1 MSAPAAIVWFRN
13 DLRLTDNPALSGAI
27 AGGGRVIAVYV
38 WSAQE
43 EAPWPPGDAS
53 RWWLHHSLDRLA
65 AQLAAAGSRLL
76 LRRGPAAPALVQL
89 VHETGASQVH
99 ANCRCEPMARQQEK
113 TVAAALQRA
122 GVRLQLHGGGLLLS
136 PRCLHTA
143 AGKPFRRFTPFWQ
156 ALQARLTHEGL
167 SSAPDRLSAVP
178 RSLASESLASLG
190 LLPRHDRI
198 GGLTLRWQPGE
209 AGAHRRLQATV
220 ESVLPRYATARD
232 RPDQDATS
240 RLSPHLHFGE
250 ISPRRVLVA
259 LDAAAGNAPALDSQ
273 VAALRRELGWREF
286 SAHLLWHYPALPQE
300 PLDERFAAFPW
311 QDDPERLRAWQQGR
325 TGVPLVDAGMRELW
339 HTGFMHNRVRMI
351 TASFLTKHLLQPWQA
366 GARWFWD
373 TLVDADLASNS
384 QNWQWVAG
392 CGADA
397 APYFRVFNPV
407 LQGHRFDP
415 EGAYVRHWVPELATL
430 PRRYLH
436 APWQAP
442 DSVLRAAGVRL
453 GETYPWPIVDL
464 ATGRRAALAAHA
476 RIRGARGGRG
486 KPD

>member
-13 DLRLTDNPALSGAI
+13 DLRLTDNPALPAAI

-38 WSAQE
+38 WSPQE
-43 EAPWPPGDAS
+43 EAPWSPGDAS
-53 RWWLHHSLDRLA
+53 RWWLHHSLDVLA

-76 LRRGPAAPALVQL
+76 LRRGPAAQALAQL

-99 ANCRCEPMARQQEK
+99 ANGRCEPVARQQEK
-113 TVAAALQRA
+113 TVAQALQMA
-122 GVRLQLHGGGLLLS
+122 GARLDLHDGGLLLS
-136 PRCLHTA
+136 PPRLHTA
-143 AGKPFRRFTPFWQ
+143 AGTPFRRFTPFWQ
-156 ALQARLTHEGL
+156 ALQVQLTHEDL
-167 SSAPDRLSAVP
+167 SAAPDRLPTVP
-178 RSLASESLASLG
+178 QSLASEPFTSLG
-190 LLPRHDRI
+190 LLPRHDWA
-198 GGLTLRWQPGE
+198 GGLTHHWQPGE

-250 ISPRRVLVA
+250 ISPRRVLAA
-259 LDAAAGNAPALDSQ
+259 LEAAAGDSPALDSQ
-273 VAALRRELGWREF
+273 VAALWREIGWREF
-286 SAHLLWHYPALPQE
+286 SAHLLWHYPTLPQE

-311 QDDPERLRAWQQGR
+311 HDDPERLHAWQRGR

-415 EGAYVRHWVPELATL
+415 EGDYVRRWVPELASL
-430 PRRYLH
+430 SKRHLH

-442 DSVLRAAGVRL
+442 ESALRAAGVRL
-453 GETYPWPIVDL
+453 GETYPRPIVDL
-464 ATGRRAALAAHA
+464 ATGRQTALAAYA
-476 RIRGARGGRG
+476 QTRGATGRRHT
-486 KPD
+486 PD